1 MLNSI
6 DFGDDLMSLESEE
19 IKFSEE
25 EMTQFFEVGDGK
37 NTVAV
42 IGEVICSEESLESV
56 PSFIEEY
63 DGELVEDNKIT
74 FLKEQKDQVQQPS
87 HYVDFVSKVW
97 TAFLTFHVFIIPA
110 VIGMIL
116 SVITKYESGF
126 EDQYQDIKFSVM
138 LGFLASSVVIGLPFH
153 MLALAD
159 LEDTV
164 NDIILHSHV
173 ETGTSMDENDFD
185 FDETIEMVPMF

>member
-1 MLNSI
+1 
-6 DFGDDLMSLESEE
+6 DDLMSLESEE
-19 IKFSEE
+19 IKLSEE
-25 EMTQFFEVGDGK
+25 EMTQFFE
-37 NTVAV
+37 
-42 IGEVICSEESLESV
+42 
-56 PSFIEEY
+56 
-63 DGELVEDNKIT
+63 
-74 FLKEQKDQVQQPS
+74 PS

-116 SVITKYESGF
+116 GVLTKYESGF

-173 ETGTSMDENDFD
+173 ETGTSMEENDFD